1 MHSTHQ
7 ELLQRPL
14 HPPPIT
20 IILMITG
27 LVHLSGEI
35 RDQNLI
41 VQHTIIVGRKRQQVK
56 GERGFMDAAPS
67 VGNLHH
73 LNIMQNI
80 HFAFK
85 LFFIS
90 SSRSLSWVVVING
103 SSTCNSLTF
112 HLQLLD
118 CLKSQKRTTTTSVI
132 FSRTASISQS
142 CCRLWQFPAAQH
154 LLSVNST
161 AELRTQFMVNGDG
174 GWNNKPTWRVLFW
187 VMKDNL
193 HSLTHFIHRP
203 PCLKSSSIIPV
214 YKNKQLNG
222 CMDPLLWSLWSLNHL
237 SAHQLQPVRS
247 SGTCDLSDSQ
257 FTSWTPGNRHHRL
270 GSVTAKPF

>member
-90 SSRSLSWVVVING
+90 SSRSLFWVVVINW

-132 FSRTASISQS
+132 FSRTASISRG
-142 CCRLWQFPAAQH
+142 CCDVL
-154 LLSVNST
+154 
-161 AELRTQFMVNGDG
+161 
-174 GWNNKPTWRVLFW
+174 PTLAISGCTTSFVCEFHSGVTNPVHGEWRRRV
-187 VMKDNL
+187 K
-193 HSLTHFIHRP
+193 
-203 PCLKSSSIIPV
+203 
-214 YKNKQLNG
+214 
-222 CMDPLLWSLWSLNHL
+222 
-237 SAHQLQPVRS
+237 
-247 SGTCDLSDSQ
+247 
-257 FTSWTPGNRHHRL
+257 
-270 GSVTAKPF
+270 